1 MAETEQPKWSNMH
14 SNDEMHI
21 LANYLDRIP
30 PINILS
36 VLHCIYN
43 RSDVTDELEE
53 LCHVFVVVDIVD
65 QRCFIRIYLF
75 RSLHLYLKTKI
86 LILLSIQP
94 NLY

>member
-1 MAETEQPKWSNMH
+1 MAETEQPKWSNMY

-53 LCHVFVVVDIVD
+53 LCRVFVVVDI
-65 QRCFIRIYLF
+65 QLSYSFINTAKPVLRGHF
-75 RSLHLYLKTKI
+75 
-86 LILLSIQP
+86 
-94 NLY
+94 